1 MLEPSQSILV
11 LVDVQGKLAQSMVLK
26 EQLLENLKRMI
37 QGAQIL
43 ELPILWV
50 EQNPRGLGPTLPEIA
65 ALLPGMQPLS
75 KFCFGGCDCN
85 EFMDALAASG
95 RRQVLLVGI
104 ETHVC
109 IYQTA
114 LQLVQRGYHVEVV
127 ADAVSSRSAENRQ
140 IGLDRM
146 RAAGVAVT
154 STEMALFELLQVA
167 QGPRFKAIL
176 NLVR

>member
-1 MLEPSQSILV
+1 MLEPSQAILV
-11 LVDVQGKLAQSMVLK
+11 LVDVQGKLAQSMAQK

-43 ELPILWV
+43 ELPILWM

-75 KFCFGGCDCN
+75 KLCFGCCDCD
-85 EFMDALAASG
+85 EFMQALEASG

-114 LQLVQRGYHVEVV
+114 MQLLQRKYHVEVV
-127 ADAVSSRSAENRQ
+127 ADAVSSRTAENRQ

-146 RAAGVAVT
+146 RTAGVAVT
-154 STEMALFELLQVA
+154 STEMALFEMLRVA